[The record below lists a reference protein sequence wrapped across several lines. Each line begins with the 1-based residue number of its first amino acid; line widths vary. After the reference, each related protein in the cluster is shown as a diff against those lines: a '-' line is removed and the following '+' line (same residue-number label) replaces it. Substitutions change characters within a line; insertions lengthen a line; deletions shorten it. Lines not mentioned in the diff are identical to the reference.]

1 MTASAI
7 YEGTVAHRRRT
18 PVDHR
23 LSYRVFMPLFD
34 LDELPALLDRHP
46 LWSARRAAPVRFRAG
61 DYMHDD
67 EGVGPDGPAE
77 LADRARALVADRTGS
92 PAPSGP
98 VRLLTTPRFF
108 GVGFNPVSFYFLH
121 DDADGPA
128 QAVIAE
134 VTNTP
139 WGGRHSYAA
148 RRRDGD
154 SGGGPIE
161 ASFSKRLHV
170 SPFNPME
177 QTYVLRAGEPG
188 DSLTVSIANEQDGE
202 RIARRRPLAAA
213 TRDHPRGDDAPA
225 AHLSA
230 RDDHDDSPHLRPR
243 PAAEAQGCSALPKP
257 RGRILGGIGA
267 HGLSGSGII
276 REVSEQFADVG
287 RGITLCYERYGDP
300 ADPPVLLVMGLAT
313 QMIAWHPDFCEGIVE
328 RGFQVV
334 RFDNRDIGRSTH
346 VHARPPRR
354 ARC

>member
-188 DSLTVSIANEQDGE
+188 DSLTLSIANEQDGE
-202 RIARRRPLAAA
+202 RIHDAGLSLRRREITRGAMTRLLLTYPPA
-213 TRDHPRGDDAPA
+213 TITTI
-225 AHLSA
+225 A
-230 RDDHDDSPHLRPR
+230 R
-243 PAAEAQGCSALPKP
+243 
-257 RGRILGGIGA
+257 IYA
-267 HGLSGSGII
+267 HGLRLKLKGVPHYRNPEAGSSGAS
-276 REVSEQFADVG
+276 AP
-287 RGITLCYERYGDP
+287 T
-300 ADPPVLLVMGLAT
+300 A
-313 QMIAWHPDFCEGIVE
+313 
-328 RGFQVV
+328 
-334 RFDNRDIGRSTH
+334 
-346 VHARPPRR
+346 
-354 ARC
+354 